1 MIKIIWI
8 QISFALHYPNNIIP
22 KFCFTTILSKSC
34 HSCGAWA
41 PVLII
46 MRFNPSPF
54 SIQLKNGRIWR
65 QCNSPWWLNC
75 WKIKPQT
82 RSHVDIKTYNKN
94 WELRKTDLDW
104 SHGKPF
110 MCSFGVQGYDEF
122 VMERNP
128 GFNWLFPFYTQD
140 SLCMCSKVQYV
151 LFSAP
156 KENRKKNNLIF
167 FFPLYIYK

>member
-65 QCNSPWWLNC
+65 QCNSPWWINC

-82 RSHVDIKTYNKN
+82 RSHVDIKTYNKKKLTLIDLMESHSCALLVFKDTMSL
-94 WELRKTDLDW
+94 WWRETLGSIDFSLSTPKTVCVCALKY
-104 SHGKPF
+104 S
-110 MCSFGVQGYDEF
+110 MC
-122 VMERNP
+122 
-128 GFNWLFPFYTQD
+128 
-140 SLCMCSKVQYV
+140 
-151 LFSAP
+151 FSQP
-156 KENRKKNNLIF
+156 QKKTEKKTTWF
-167 FFPLYIYK
+167 FFSPYIYINKK